1 MESKSETTI
10 TQTPMGETPMGETPM
25 GETSISETMEYPTQ
39 NTIKFEINSSEN
51 KKFYA
56 TLTLD
61 GDEINF
67 YIYTNQIPKK
77 EYEKSFNKDD
87 FYCERYFRMFENIE
101 EIFYQLNDLIKK
113 VPYFIGEETSKIFLI
128 FELNIVKITEVTFIL
143 EEKQREQKD
152 INNEIYDIIFDN
164 KNDIIKMK
172 ENYDKE
178 INNLKNIINNLQKEN
193 NDLKSILNYLT
204 IENEKNKNDILNL
217 KAMNIINID
226 EEIKINEKNN
236 NENNNIEK
244 NNNENNII
252 KNNNNENNN
261 IKNNNNENNNNEN
274 NKNENNNNENNNN
287 ENNNNEINI
296 IKNNNN
302 ENNNNEDDKI
312 IFDNLTI
319 KEYNSL
325 KNWILSTNNQNKDCN
340 FEILFDSNVPS
351 KDFHELCDNQTNT
364 LTLIETK
371 NNFKFGGFTESAW
384 SSNKEE
390 KKDNNSFLFSLDKNK
405 KYIKKDKEKSSIYC
419 NPDYG
424 PFFGSYDKNDI
435 VVKGNIK
442 NGSVKKNGSFLDE
455 ELFKEI
461 NGGKS
466 NFIIKN
472 LKVFKISF
480 T

>member
-1 MESKSETTI
+1 MEPKSET
-10 TQTPMGETPMGETPM
+10 TPMGETPKGETPM
-25 GETSISETMEYPTQ
+25 GETSISETVESSAH
-39 NTIKFEINSSEN
+39 NIIKFEINSSEN

-56 TLTLD
+56 TMTLD
-61 GDEINF
+61 DDEINF

-77 EYEKSFNKDD
+77 EYEKSYNKDD
-87 FYCERYFRMFENIE
+87 FYCERYFRMFDNLE
-101 EIFYQLNDLIKK
+101 EIFYQLNYFVKK
-113 VPYFIGEETSKIFLI
+113 VPYFIGEETNRIFLI
-128 FELNIVKITEVTFIL
+128 FEINHLNISEITFIL
-143 EEKQREQKD
+143 EEKEREQKD
-152 INNEIYDIIFDN
+152 INNELYEQIFDN

-178 INNLKNIINNLQKEN
+178 INDLKNIINNLQKEN
-193 NDLKSILNYLT
+193 NDLKSILNFLS
-204 IENEKNKNDILNL
+204 IENEKNKNDIKNL
-217 KAMNIINID
+217 KMMNNIINID
-226 EEIKINEKNN
+226 EEIEINKENNNNENNNIKNNIIEKNN
-236 NENNNIEK
+236 NENNNIK
-244 NNNENNII
+244 NNNNENNII
-252 KNNNNENNN
+252 KNNNNENNINENNNNENNIIEKNNNENNN
-261 IKNNNNENNNNEN
+261 IKNNNNENNNNE
-274 NKNENNNNENNNN
+274 E
-287 ENNNNEINI
+287 
-296 IKNNNN
+296 
-302 ENNNNEDDKI
+302 DKI

-319 KEYNSL
+319 KQYNTL
-325 KNWILSTNNQNKDCN
+325 KNWILSINDQNKDCN
-340 FEILFDSNVPS
+340 FEILFDSNDSS

-371 NNFKFGGFTESAW
+371 NNFKFGGFTECAW

-390 KKDNNSFLFSLDKNK
+390 KKDDNSFLFSLDKNK

-455 ELFKEI
+455 EIFKEI

-466 NFIIKN
+466 NFAIKN
-472 LKVFKISF
+472 LKVFKINF

>member
-1 MESKSETTI
+1 M
-10 TQTPMGETPMGETPM
+10 
-25 GETSISETMEYPTQ
+25 
-39 NTIKFEINSSEN
+39 
-51 KKFYA
+51 
-56 TLTLD
+56 
-61 GDEINF
+61 
-67 YIYTNQIPKK
+67 
-77 EYEKSFNKDD
+77 
-87 FYCERYFRMFENIE
+87 
-101 EIFYQLNDLIKK
+101 
-113 VPYFIGEETSKIFLI
+113 KII
-128 FELNIVKITEVTFIL
+128 IL
-143 EEKQREQKD
+143 K
-152 INNEIYDIIFDN
+152 NNENNNNENNNNENNNNENNNI
-164 KNDIIKMK
+164 KN
-172 ENYDKE
+172 
-178 INNLKNIINNLQKEN
+178 NII
-193 NDLKSILNYLT
+193 
-204 IENEKNKNDILNL
+204 
-217 KAMNIINID
+217 
-226 EEIKINEKNN
+226 EKNN
-236 NENNNIEK
+236 NENNNIIN

-261 IKNNNNENNNNEN
+261 
-274 NKNENNNNENNNN
+274 NENNNNENNNN
-287 ENNNNEINI
+287 ENNN

-319 KEYNSL
+319 KQYNTL
-325 KNWILSTNNQNKDCN
+325 KNWILSINDQNKDCN
-340 FEILFDSNVPS
+340 FEILFDSNDSS

-371 NNFKFGGFTESAW
+371 NNFKFGGFTECAW

-390 KKDNNSFLFSLDKNK
+390 KKDDNSFLFSLDKNK

-455 ELFKEI
+455 EIFKEI

-466 NFIIKN
+466 NFAIKN
-472 LKVFKISF
+472 LKVFKINF

>member
-1 MESKSETTI
+1 MESNSETTI
-10 TQTPMGETPMGETPM
+10 THTPMGETPMSETPM
-25 GETSISETMEYPTQ
+25 GETSISEAIEYPTQ

-87 FYCERYFRMFENIE
+87 FYCEKFFKMFDDIE
-101 EIFYQLNDLIKK
+101 EIFEQLNNLIKK

-164 KNDIIKMK
+164 KNEIIKMK

-226 EEIKINEKNN
+226 EEIKINKENN

-274 NKNENNNNENNNN
+274 NNNENNNNENNNN
-287 ENNNNEINI
+287 ENNNNKNNNNE
-296 IKNNNN
+296 NNNN

-340 FEILFDSNVPS
+340 FEILFDSNVSS

-390 KKDNNSFLFSLDKNK
+390 KKDNNSFLFSLNNNK
-405 KYIKKDKEKSSIYC
+405 KYIKKNQEKSSIYC